1 MSNEGTSWWALG
13 LDNTKFQADA
23 DKSNAIFKS
32 IGNTAESEGARI
44 DTIFK
49 RATAAATGFFTLQQA
64 TNYATKI
71 AQVRGEFQQ
80 LEVAFNTMLRSK
92 SKADALMNQAVDM
105 AAKTPFDLKGVAS
118 GAKQLLAYGVASEDV
133 TKRLEQLGNIASGLS
148 IPLNDIVYLYGTT
161 MVQGRLFTQDV
172 RQFMGRGIPLVQ
184 ELAKELGKTENEIN
198 AMVTAGKIGF
208 PEVQRVLD
216 NLTKSGGMF
225 YNLMADQSKTIT
237 GQISNLGDALETMYN
252 KIGESQEGVISD
264 AIGGASYLVENY
276 EEVGRIITELVT
288 TYGAYKAILMT
299 ISALEKSTTVIK
311 ATAEAEELANLL
323 TIEQKATISKQ
334 NLTKGSLEYA
344 AAVKAEVTAEMDKQT
359 ALAATLKSEIDSSK
373 IALSSKQAAVDA
385 AMSQVSA
392 AEALRQTRE
401 KELANLITVTQA
413 EKASTMQKELDAA
426 TDKARAARKKAISLL
441 SQQQAAITAKI
452 QAEETG
458 ASKTKVASLEKEIHT
473 INRKLVTAKQEA
485 LAANEVVAAKRR
497 EIAATDGSVSSK
509 QIEAAQKRLN
519 VAITAQETAA
529 ENLNTA
535 ATEKNTVASQLSAK
549 YTALDSTL
557 TQVNTLET
565 GLNTAGKKANVT
577 LTNILATAKTRLI
590 AVAVKLNRVIMNN
603 PYTIAAAAVAVLGYG
618 IYKLITYQTEAE
630 KAQAKLNKTIADSE
644 KSIDSERNQ
653 IDAMFARLKAAKNGT
668 DEYRAAKEAIMNKY
682 GEYLKGLGD
691 EKNALDDLAKAYKTI
706 TEEAA
711 KSAKARAMETA
722 TKGAA
727 DDLAETQGDAR
738 SEVKKLLDK
747 KFKGLKDKDG
757 VALSEVYF
765 WKIEPVLEGKAEITK
780 DIEDI
785 VNKFDETKYVAGDTM
800 HGIGAYT
807 YTANALKE
815 EITKTQKARGIFEN
829 VLSEARIQFGENKKK
844 DEKTTEKP
852 FDPEGKKV
860 AELDDAIIKEKDKL
874 KAYQKA
880 LKENNGLAQDGTK
893 VTDEM
898 VASQE
903 QFIKTL
909 KDTMLA
915 READLKIIREVED
928 RIDLLKKE
936 QKETVKDSP
945 EYNDYQKRIDSLT
958 TKIPSKKTKED
969 KDYTNDLRKDALEK
983 IRAMKDMDFLIRQ
996 AQINNQKDGLSKTL
1010 EQNQLNYEKEMD
1022 QIKRQE
1028 EDKLM
1033 KMQEWEKTVW
1043 KSKGE
1048 KGKFSPTTT
1057 ELPQPD
1063 KDQFDTLKKETA
1075 NNFTY
1080 SNQVAIEEMLKQ
1092 YQTYADKR
1100 KAIEKKFQKDID
1112 SMKDENDKATKEG
1125 RSAPFSNETI
1135 GQANK
1140 DKQDALDELD
1150 NEIASREATFNV
1162 WADKIANMGIKQLK
1176 SALQTAKETL
1186 DKDDSAMSEKEKAI
1200 LRAQIKTL
1208 EKKLEVAEAKDASM
1222 TSAEKSKKKWDN
1234 TLKTMNEVQD
1244 AVDNIVSSFDGL
1256 DEVTKVALTSA
1267 TNIAGGVIAMI
1278 TGIQALS
1285 TAASEGIKAV
1295 ERASVILAIIGAAVQ
1310 IITALFSLTSKAE
1323 KEHQEAL
1330 KEVAENKLKMQ
1341 REYNLLLM
1349 EQNLLMKEATS
1360 IFGEDQI
1367 AKAARAIEVY
1377 RQALSDYREELK
1389 GNAPERNKTES
1400 MFYKFT
1406 GADLDSY
1413 TQKIKNYQ
1421 SGMGSLLND
1430 VQVKTGSYT
1439 TGAWFWK
1446 KQHDVMTP
1454 VLQVYKDLVDEEG
1467 NLNIERAKA
1476 IIETQTMTDESK
1488 SQLQALIDLQ
1498 EQAKEAQEELRN
1510 YLEDTFGSLGP
1521 SIMDSITEAIE
1532 NNGVSAWE
1540 KFREKGS
1547 DVLEDLGKQIAYSL
1561 FFSDKFKRLQADLE
1575 KIYGS
1580 GKTEEEIAKDA
1591 RNLVASFY
1599 NTVGTDMNNAQQ
1611 WMEGWKEEA
1620 KKQGFDLWSST
1631 REASSKGVNSV
1642 DQETGSEIAGR
1653 ATAIQGHTYQINE
1666 GVKELVANSAKILD
1680 HLAGIEKNTDHLE
1693 EINENIKSVK
1703 SDISDMNLKG
1713 VNLK

>member
-1 MSNEGTSWWALG
+1 MSNEGASWWALG

-92 SKADALMNQAVDM
+92 SKADALMNQVVDM

-252 KIGESQEGVISD
+252 KIGESQEGVISG
-264 AIGGASYLVENY
+264 AIGGAAYLVENY
-276 EEVGRIITELVT
+276 EDVGQIITELVT

-323 TIEQKATISKQ
+323 TIEQKASISKQ

-359 ALAATLKSEIDSSK
+359 TLAATLKSEIDSSK

-519 VAITAQETAA
+519 IAISAQETAT

-535 ATEKNTVASQLSAK
+535 ASEKNAAARQLSAK
-549 YTALDSTL
+549 RAALDSA
-557 TQVNTLET
+557 VRRANTFET
-565 GLNTAGKKANVT
+565 GLNTAAQTANVT
-577 LTNILATAKTRLI
+577 TTNILATAKTRLI
-590 AVAVKLNRVIMNN
+590 AVAVKLNKVIMNN

-618 IYKLITYQTEAE
+618 IYKLVTYQTEAE

-691 EKNALDDLAKAYKTI
+691 EKNALDDLSKAYKI
-706 TEEAA
+706 VTEEAA
-711 KSAKARAMETA
+711 KSARARAMDKAISEASGDTGEVETNA
-722 TKGAA
+722 KNNV
-727 DDLAETQGDAR
+727 L
-738 SEVKKLLDK
+738 KLLEN
-747 KFKGLKDKDG
+747 KFGKN
-757 VALSEVYF
+757 ATTQEYF
-765 WKIEPVLEGKAEITK
+765 YKIRPVLEGKTEISK
-780 DIEDI
+780 EIEDI
-785 VNKFDETKYVAGDTM
+785 VKLFDVKHNAKYDAES
-800 HGIGAYT
+800 GIQIQGEYIT
-807 YTANALKE
+807 NALKDQ
-815 EITKTQKARGIFEN
+815 ITEVYKAKKIYEDI
-829 VLSEARIQFGENKKK
+829 VSEAMLKFGEIPLKK
-844 DEKTTEKP
+844 DAKTVDAT
-852 FDPEGKKV
+852 FDAKGKSV
-860 AELDDAIIKEKDKL
+860 NELDDAIIKEKDKL

-958 TKIPSKKTKED
+958 TKVPSKKTKED

-996 AQINNQKDGLSKTL
+996 AQINSQKDGLSKTL

-1033 KMQEWEKTVW
+1033 KMQEWEKTIW
-1043 KSKGE
+1043 KSKGG

-1057 ELPQPD
+1057 ELPQTD

-1080 SNQVAIEEMLKQ
+1080 SNQIAIEEMLKQ

-1112 SMKDENDKATKEG
+1112 NMKDENDKATKEG

-1162 WADKIANMGIKQLK
+1162 WADKIASMGIKQLK

-1186 DKDDSAMSEKEKAI
+1186 DKDDSAMYEKEKAI

-1234 TLKTMNEVQD
+1234 TLKVMNEVQD
-1244 AVDNIVSSFDGL
+1244 TVDNITSSFDGL
-1256 DEVTKVALTSA
+1256 DDITKTALTSA
-1267 TNIAGGVIAMI
+1267 TNIAGGIVAMI

-1285 TAASEGIKAV
+1285 VAGAEAIKGV
-1295 ERASVILAIIGAAVQ
+1295 ERASVILAVVGAAIQV
-1310 IITALFSLTSKAE
+1310 ITALFSLTSKAE

-1377 RQALSDYREELK
+1377 RKAISDYKEELK
-1389 GNAPERNKTES
+1389 GEAPELEINPFKLQQS
-1400 MFYKFT
+1400 LDDYKRKKADYEKGV
-1406 GADLDSY
+1406 GALS
-1413 TQKIKNYQ
+1413 
-1421 SGMGSLLND
+1421 D
-1430 VQVKTGSYT
+1430 VSIKTGSYT

-1454 VLQVYKDLVDEEG
+1454 ILEIYPKLITDNNMLD
-1467 NLNIERAKA
+1467 ISMAKA
-1476 IIETQTMTDESK
+1476 ALSSHEMSEESK
-1488 SQLQALIDLQ
+1488 ALLQNLIDLQ
-1498 EQAKEAQEELRN
+1498 EGAEEAQETLRN

-1540 KFREKGS
+1540 KFGEKGS

-1713 VNLK
+1713 INLK